1 MKSDFERRFH
11 KLQHRISAAQAA
23 RENAQG
29 KVTLIAA
36 SKTKSTTEIR
46 KVALAGVTNFGEN
59 YLQEALQKIQDLQDL
74 NLCWHFIGA
83 IQSNKT
89 AAIAE
94 HFDWVHTV
102 DRLKIA
108 QRLSRQRSDNAC
120 ELNVLIQVNI
130 DSEPQKAGVTVNEL
144 PSLAKEIDALP
155 HLKLRGIMAIPKP
168 RTNPIEQD
176 QVFTKVARCHKQI
189 AAQIGNHFDSLSMGM
204 SNDLEAAIK
213 AGATHIRVGS
223 DLFGP
228 RN

>member
-1 MKSDFERRFH
+1 MKNDFEKRFH
-11 KLQHRISAAQAA
+11 RLQHRISIAQAA
-23 RENAQG
+23 RKNAQG

-59 YLQEALQKIQDLQDL
+59 YLQEALKKIQDLQEL

-120 ELNVLIQVNI
+120 ELNVLIQLNI
-130 DSEPQKAGVTVNEL
+130 DNEPQKAGVSVDKL
-144 PSLAKEIDALP
+144 PSLAKDIESLP
-155 HLKLRGIMAIPKP
+155 HLKLRGLMAIP
-168 RTNPIEQD
+168 RARSDAAGQD
-176 QVFTKVARCHKQI
+176 EVFAKVAKCHKQI

-204 SNDLEAAIK
+204 SNDLETAIK

-228 RN
+228 RS